1 VKLLQAAAGFVG
13 DEKQLALPLV
23 QLSENE
29 GLILP

>member
-1 VKLLQAAAGFVG
+1 MRFDATRTGSSSDGTSHL
-13 DEKQLALPLV
+13 LV